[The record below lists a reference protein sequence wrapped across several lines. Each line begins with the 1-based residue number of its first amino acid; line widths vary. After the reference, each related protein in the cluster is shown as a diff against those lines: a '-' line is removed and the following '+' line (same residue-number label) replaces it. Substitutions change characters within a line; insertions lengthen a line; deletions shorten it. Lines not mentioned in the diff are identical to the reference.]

1 MGINKLGKSVPMWS
15 KIFIIVVLGITFISY
30 LLMGGEMKE
39 NNTALFFT
47 GIEIQYETDEQKE
60 TIIQVLR
67 DMLTL
72 GEEELKKQEYPDYF
86 RKGEKIEV
94 RQVIYN
100 HFVPDEAGKR
110 LDDNFYK
117 ELITKEVRERI
128 IDLLQKLDKEIEQ
141 F

>member
-1 MGINKLGKSVPMWS
+1 MGINEFGKPVPMWS
-15 KIFIIVVLGITFISY
+15 KIIIIVVLGITFISY
-30 LLMGGEMKE
+30 LLMGGEMKG

-47 GIEIQYETDEQKE
+47 GIEVQYETDEQKE

-141 F
+141 S

>member
-1 MGINKLGKSVPMWS
+1 MGINKFGKPVPMWS
-15 KIFIIVVLGITFISY
+15 KIIIIVVLGITFISY

-100 HFVPDEAGKR
+100 HFVPNEAGKR

-141 F
+141 S

>member
-1 MGINKLGKSVPMWS
+1 MGIKELGKSVPIWS
-15 KIFIIVVLGITFISY
+15 KIIIIVALGIISY
-30 LLMGGEMKE
+30 LLMGGKMKE

-60 TIIQVLR
+60 IIIQVLR

-72 GEEELKKQEYPDYF
+72 GEEELKKQEYPDCF

-100 HFVPDEAGKR
+100 HFVPNEAGKR

-128 IDLLQKLDKEIEQ
+128 IDLLQKLDEVIE
-141 F
+141 

>member
-1 MGINKLGKSVPMWS
+1 MGINALGKSVPMWS
-15 KIFIIVVLGITFISY
+15 KIIIIVALGITFISY
-30 LLMGGEMKE
+30 LLMGGKMKE

-60 TIIQVLR
+60 VIIQVLR

-110 LDDNFYK
+110 LNENFYK
-117 ELITKEVRERI
+117 ELATKEVRVSLI
-128 IDLLQKLDKEIEQ
+128 NLLQKLGEEIE
-141 F
+141 